1 MFGLF
6 AALFLFT
13 PTPSALKRNQ
23 GGLHDW
29 LITDAFLIWSSVR
42 PLMVCYR
49 GKMKIPNWTPCTTFI
64 FRRCVWNSLS
74 SKFKQLADDS
84 SPEKAK
90 DRPGLIDGI
99 KTGWWCSIFPVMLA
113 RQWRELFGLHVSC
126 LPRHRYQNLAR
137 SIDVLLWKF
146 RGWNVF
152 IAICMVCLL
161 LRFRGSIVS
170 NTRKS

>member
-84 SPEKAK
+84 SPGKGEGSART
-90 DRPGLIDGI
+90 DRRDQNWMVVFHFSGNVGAAMTGIIRFARFLSPKTPVSESGTIDRRVTMEISRLKCFYCHLYGMFATPFSRVDCF
-99 KTGWWCSIFPVMLA
+99 KHS
-113 RQWRELFGLHVSC
+113 
-126 LPRHRYQNLAR
+126 
-137 SIDVLLWKF
+137 
-146 RGWNVF
+146 
-152 IAICMVCLL
+152 
-161 LRFRGSIVS
+161 
-170 NTRKS
+170 